1 MRVFLIVLDS
11 VGAGEL
17 PDAATYG
24 DAGANTL
31 RHVLEKEHPALPN
44 LKRMGLCSME
54 TMPCETPA
62 GAIGVYGRA
71 IEKSPGKDTTT
82 GHWEMA
88 GVRLLKPFP
97 TYPNGFPPEVIAE
110 FEQAIGRKTLGNTPA
125 SGTAIIEE
133 LGEEHLRT
141 GYPIVYT
148 SADSVFQIACNKEI
162 IPLETL
168 YQWCEIARKIL
179 HGDHNV
185 GRVIARPFI
194 GKHKGAFTRTKER
207 RDFSVVPPTPT
218 ILDVLLK
225 AGYFTMGIGKI
236 EDIFAHKGL
245 KESVHAAGNPACMDE
260 WMRMMRREFNGLTF
274 INLVD
279 FDMLYGHRR
288 DTKAYAG
295 ALEEFDSKLGG
306 AQAIAREDDL
316 FLITADHGCDPT
328 FRATDHT
335 REYAPILAWSKG
347 MTKLTSIGTRES
359 FADIAATIADLFGL
373 PERFGAQSF
382 ADVLR
387 QEG

>member
-1 MRVFLIVLDS
+1 MRVYWIVLDS

-17 PDAATYG
+17 PDAAAYG

-31 RHVLEKEHPALPN
+31 RHVLEAERPKLPN
-44 LKRMGLCSME
+44 LKAMGLCSME

-71 IEKSPGKDTTT
+71 REKSPGKDTTT

-88 GVRLLKPFP
+88 GVRLEKPFP
-97 TYPNGFPPEVIAE
+97 TYPHGFPAEVIQE
-110 FEQAIGRKTLGNTPA
+110 FERAIGRKTLGNYA
-125 SGTAIIEE
+125 SSGTVILEE
-133 LGEEHLRT
+133 LGEAHLRT

-148 SADSVFQIACNKEI
+148 SADSVFQIACNEEI

-179 HGDHNV
+179 RGDHNV

-194 GKHKGAFTRTKER
+194 GRHKGAFTRTKGR
-207 RDFSVVPPTPT
+207 RDFSVVPPAPT
-218 ILDVLLK
+218 ILDALLD

-236 EDIFAHKGL
+236 EDIFAHRGL
-245 KESVHAAGNPACMDE
+245 KESVHSAGNPACMEE
-260 WMRMMRREFNGLTF
+260 WMKMMRRDFNGLTF

-288 DTKAYAG
+288 DTKAYAD
-295 ALEEFDSKLGG
+295 ALEAFDQKLGE
-306 AQAIAREDDL
+306 AQAIARADDL

-328 FRATDHT
+328 FHGTDHT
-335 REYAPILAWSKG
+335 REHAPILAWSKS

-373 PERFGAQSF
+373 PERFDATSF
-382 ADVLR
+382 ADSL
-387 QEG
+387 